1 MRPLTTRYNFHRL
14 RHILVAISIA
24 CFFGACAT
32 EKSRN
37 PLSPS
42 IAGPIEGVAIS
53 SPISLQPADG
63 QLIRSTDQPI
73 HLTFDQVESN
83 SERPFWYELQV
94 SAEAAFTNI
103 IYLAEKIPPSGG
115 LTEQYAL
122 NTALDNDHHYY
133 WRVRALDGANT
144 GPYSIPASFEI
155 FTPLVVGTPIAISP
169 LNGTVAGINQPDLT
183 IENASIIGTPLSTTY
198 RFELSTDHSFS
209 NIVHSATAS
218 SGSTTTTVQTGPL
231 AWNTQY
237 HWRSQA
243 IVNGKEGVV
252 EGTWSDAQTFQTAS
266 QPVTL
271 GTPTP
276 ISPINST
283 LVSSTTPTFT
293 VVNGTVDGPSAAITI
308 FFQVGTDPDVN
319 TVIASFE
326 QSASPTGT
334 TAVTSPTLPSDTI
347 LYWRVT
353 ARNGT
358 EASNW
363 STSYDF
369 RTPTVTSP
377 ETTPP
382 SQPGCCPPPNRFSI
396 VQEIA
401 EETGYPDSGIH
412 VSDFTQKVAERLH
425 AEDPNWGRRINI
437 TGPIGKD
444 TVAYKV
450 NGSTDNPFSVDI
462 VLGAGG
468 SNPQIHW
475 DGHGQIGGT
484 WITP

>member
-1 MRPLTTRYNFHRL
+1 MMRYNFSRL
-14 RHILVAISIA
+14 RHIVWTLSITYFA
-24 CFFGACAT
+24 TACAT

-53 SPISLQPADG
+53 SPVSLQPADG

-73 HLTFDQVESN
+73 LLTFDQVASN
-83 SERPFWYELQV
+83 SERPFWYELQM
-94 SAEAAFTNI
+94 SSEASFANI

-115 LTEQYAL
+115 PTEQYAL
-122 NTALDNDHHYY
+122 DTQLDKGHQYY

-144 GPYSIPASFEI
+144 GPYSVPASFEI
-155 FTPLVVGTPIAISP
+155 FTPIVVGPPRAISP
-169 LNGTVAGINQPDLT
+169 LTGTVANMNQPELT
-183 IENASIIGTPLSTTY
+183 IENASITGTPLSTTY
-198 RFELSTDHSFS
+198 RFEVSTDRNFS
-209 NIVHSATAS
+209 TIVDSAS
-218 SGSTTTTVQTGPL
+218 VSPGSTTTTLQTGPL

-243 IVNGKEGVV
+243 IVTGKEGSV
-252 EGTWSDAQTFQTAS
+252 EGAWSDVQTFQTAQ

-276 ISPINST
+276 IFPINST
-283 LVSSTTPTFT
+283 LVSSTAPTFT
-293 VVNGTVDGPSAAITI
+293 VANGTVDGPSGAVTI
-308 FFQVGTDPDVN
+308 FFRVGTDPDLT

-326 QSASPTGT
+326 QTASPTGT
-334 TAVTSPTLPSDTI
+334 TPVTSPTLPSDTT
-347 LYWRVT
+347 LYWRVS
-353 ARNGT
+353 ARNST

-363 STSYDF
+363 SASQNF
-369 RTPTVTSP
+369 RTPADNPT
-377 ETTPP
+377 ETPPP
-382 SQPGCCPPPNRFSI
+382 SQSGCCPPPNRFSI

-401 EETGYPDSGIH
+401 EETGYPSSGMH
-412 VSDFTQKVAERLH
+412 VTDFTQKVAERLH

-450 NGSTDNPFSVDI
+450 NDSTDNPFSIDL

-468 SNPQIHW
+468 NNPQIHW

>member
-1 MRPLTTRYNFHRL
+1 MRYNFHPV
-14 RHILVAISIA
+14 RHLVGVLSIA
-24 CFFGACAT
+24 CLVTACAT

-53 SPISLQPADG
+53 SPVSLQPADG

-73 HLTFDQVESN
+73 LVTFDQVASN
-83 SERPFWYELQV
+83 SERPFWYELQM
-94 SAEAAFTNI
+94 SSEASFTNI
-103 IYLAEKIPPSGG
+103 LYSAEKIPPSGG
-115 LTEQYAL
+115 PTEQYAL
-122 NTALDNDHHYY
+122 NPALDKGHKYY
-133 WRVRALDGANT
+133 WRGRALDGANT
-144 GPYSIPASFEI
+144 GPYSVPASFEI
-155 FTPLVVGTPIAISP
+155 FTPLVVGPPMAIAP
-169 LNGTVAGINQPDLT
+169 LTGTVANMNQPDLT
-183 IENASIIGTPLSTTY
+183 IENASITGTPLSTTY
-198 RFELSTDHSFS
+198 RFEVSTDHSFS
-209 NIVHSATAS
+209 NIAHSAS
-218 SGSTTTTVQTGPL
+218 VSPGSTTTTLQTGPL
-231 AWNTQY
+231 TWNTQY

-243 IVNGKEGVV
+243 IVIGKEGSV
-252 EGTWSDAQTFQTAS
+252 EGAWSDIQTFQTAQ

-293 VVNGTVDGPSAAITI
+293 VANGTVDGPSGAVTI
-308 FFQVGTDPDVN
+308 FFRVGTDPNVT

-334 TAVTSPTLPSDTI
+334 TSVTSATLPDDTI
-347 LYWRVT
+347 LYWRVS

-363 STSYDF
+363 SATQNF
-369 RTPTVTSP
+369 RTPTD
-377 ETTPP
+377 TTMEIDPP
-382 SQPGCCPPPNRFSI
+382 SQSGCCPPPNRFSI

-401 EETGYPDSGIH
+401 RETGYPDSGMH
-412 VSDFTQKVAERLH
+412 VTDFTQKVAERLH
-425 AEDPNWGRRINI
+425 AEDANWGRRINI

-450 NGSTDNPFSVDI
+450 DGSTDNPFSVDI

-468 SNPQIHW
+468 NSPQIHW

-484 WITP
+484 WVIP